1 MHQDANNN
9 TISTMEAQLHK
20 IVKVV
25 NDVTDAATK
34 EMKKSAQEGFT
45 EVTKKLDSVYNII
58 LQRVLESA
66 AAQEYMLIST
76 EPRARNV
83 QIPPTAIALVGV
95 YLNTS
100 LQQLQTVSLDINRL
114 STHMLVAM
122 QHMDN

>member
-58 LQRVLESA
+58 LQKYWR
-66 AAQEYMLIST
+66 AQLRRST
-76 EPRARNV
+76 C
-83 QIPPTAIALVGV
+83 
-95 YLNTS
+95 
-100 LQQLQTVSLDINRL
+100 
-114 STHMLVAM
+114 
-122 QHMDN
+122 